1 MNYQKK
7 YSKFIIFLLRINEL
21 SDKHFNKIKTTISK
35 RKNENYTIFSTYIT
49 SEDDRKR
56 VNELRSLLPEVFQLG
71 AFHCVD
77 QNIVIIDNKPNMNL
91 LAEHKSGKQ
100 AVDLNMINRIGKRI
114 SNLFEHLNQFPA
126 VIRYMKSLHESVLKE
141 MEKIAAQLKNSEH
154 NQNRKYETNYELL
167 VIDRT
172 VDLLTPIRHSFHFRS
187 FVYNELERNYEND
200 TDFDYNELKHIHCYD
215 ISLITKKLK
224 KIKEKEKE
232 GKNSGLIEK
241 IDFNIENAILM
252 AKKCKIRGYLNLL
265 TIEKQLIQAI
275 NSSSDSLTDSF
286 RFNDKSLKHRNK
298 YLKEF
303 IDETDCEVTNN
314 DITRLLII
322 YRLLKQDVKTEHIKY
337 ILNQEQKER
346 QIDWTLIEEFV
357 NLTKEVQNSNSFSRN
372 RSLKAII
379 NGFDGNRLSEE
390 LFPKIYGKERPKSK
404 GRKLFLFILGG
415 LSYNDLIPISDQY
428 QNEVLFCSDVLIT
441 PRMLLNSILFEE
453 SYD

>member
-1 MNYQKK
+1 
-7 YSKFIIFLLRINEL
+7 
-21 SDKHFNKIKTTISK
+21 
-35 RKNENYTIFSTYIT
+35 
-49 SEDDRKR
+49 
-56 VNELRSLLPEVFQLG
+56 
-71 AFHCVD
+71 
-77 QNIVIIDNKPNMNL
+77 